1 MAQRLMIYGSHV
13 RAPCSGGRGPSIGQG
28 GTGDASCALV
38 GVDAKEEVRRVGYHE
53 RSVSVKHRVWLA
65 LAGSMA
71 FWLPLVLLEVFSRN
85 GNFNIV
91 LANTIPLLTVAG
103 LYWVLR
109 KRHPD
114 EGRVMS
120 LSFLAGIYG
129 LGPLMIWLA
138 WKCARRR
145 LRRVSWTTLALLVAS
160 IFGPAALHP
169 LFGYVEWYAR
179 AVIAVSVA
187 LGVLAVPRRSRS

>member
-1 MAQRLMIYGSHV
+1 
-13 RAPCSGGRGPSIGQG
+13 
-28 GTGDASCALV
+28 
-38 GVDAKEEVRRVGYHE
+38 
-53 RSVSVKHRVWLA
+53 VKHRVWLA

-179 AVIAVSVA
+179 GCDCRECRARCARSAAQIAVVNDNHA
-187 LGVLAVPRRSRS
+187 SRVDISARNVQN

>member
-1 MAQRLMIYGSHV
+1 MIYGSHV

-38 GVDAKEEVRRVGYHE
+38 GVDAKEGVRRVGYHE
-53 RSVSVKHRVWLA
+53 RSVSVKHCVWLA

-138 WKCARRR
+138 WSAQGGGFA
-145 LRRVSWTTLALLVAS
+145 VSHGPHSLSWLLLFSVLPPFTLYLATWNGTL
-160 IFGPAALHP
+160 G
-169 LFGYVEWYAR
+169 